1 MQRLALVIAFV
12 IGTIN
17 YAFAQAPAADPHHPA
32 QDAAPASQSSGVQS
46 DGKPQSRQGSGA
58 PQMRSMM
65 QGMMGMMQGMQGMM
79 SMMHQQAQS
88 EQRQPARM
96 QAMQDCPMMMPRT
109 TGTTEEISRSSGA
122 TSDETTMRAMMQMM
136 QGMMQMMQSQMQS
149 QGQRGPQ

>member
-46 DGKPQSRQGSGA
+46 DGKPQSGQGSGSA
-58 PQMRSMM
+58 PQMRS
-65 QGMMGMMQGMQGMM
+65 MMQGMQGMM

-109 TGTTEEISRSSGA
+109 TGTTEEMSRSSGA

-149 QGQRGPQ
+149 QRQRGPQ